1 MSADT
6 RLGESGVSGD
16 KAEAAPA
23 HVAQVRNLVFDVL
36 DRSAQHALRD
46 AARQI
51 MAHLDNETC

>member
-1 MSADT
+1 
-6 RLGESGVSGD
+6 
-16 KAEAAPA
+16 
-23 HVAQVRNLVFDVL
+23 VAQVRSLVFDVL